1 MTMLLSNNN
10 DHEVNALSVKELED
24 QVAMEAGVVTL
35 ILERGRHVDVVTAE
49 DLLKAWHRGRP
60 RITTERN
67 TQWEHSIRPP
77 A

>member
-1 MTMLLSNNN
+1 MMTMLLSNNN

-49 DLLKAWHRGRP
+49 DLLEAWHRGRP

-67 TQWEHSIRPP
+67 TQ
-77 A
+77 